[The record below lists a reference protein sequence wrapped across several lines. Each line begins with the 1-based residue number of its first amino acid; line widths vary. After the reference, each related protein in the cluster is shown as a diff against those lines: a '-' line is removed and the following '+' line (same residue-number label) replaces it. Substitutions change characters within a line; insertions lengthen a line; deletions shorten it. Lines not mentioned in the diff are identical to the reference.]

1 MTFEERMQIAD
12 KISQRSH
19 QVQWSGIR
27 VMFALADRVPDVINL
42 GIGQPDFDTP
52 EFIREA
58 AKKALDD
65 GYTRYPPGAGFIDLR
80 EAIAEKLKRENN
92 ITADPHSEIFVSVG
106 AMQGVFNS
114 VLNLVNP
121 GEEVIVIDP
130 GYDYYSQIG
139 LFGGVPVPVPV
150 SKQNQFQVEPDQIRK
165 AITPRTKLIML
176 NSPSNPTGAILE
188 RETLTEIARIARQNE
203 IMVVS
208 DEPYE
213 KIVFDG
219 RKHVS
224 IASLE
229 GMKELTVSLFTLS
242 KTYAMTGWRIGYVV
256 AHQSIIAEMEKLM
269 EHMVSSVTAFVQ
281 RAALAAISAPQD
293 FVQDMLREYEKR
305 RLVIYQG
312 LNEID
317 GISCT
322 LPAGTFYAFP
332 NISSFGMT
340 SWDFAKYL
348 LQEGKVAT
356 IPGSIFGRQGEGHLR
371 LSFAADTARL
381 EEALFRIK
389 KATSLLRRVKLVPKP

>member
-1 MTFEERMQIAD
+1 MKIAD

-27 VMFALADRVPDVINL
+27 VIFALAAQVPDVINL

-65 GYTRYPPGAGFIDLR
+65 GYTRYPPATGFTDLR
-80 EAIAEKLKRENN
+80 EAITEKLKRENS
-92 ITADPHSEIFVSVG
+92 ITADPDSEIFVSIG

-139 LFGGVPVPVPV
+139 LFSGVPVPIPV
-150 SKQNQFQVEPDQIRK
+150 FEENHFQVEPDRIRR

-176 NSPSNPTGAILE
+176 NSPANPTGAVLE
-188 RETLTEIARIARQNE
+188 RETLTEIAHIAQQND

-213 KIVFDG
+213 KLVFDG

-256 AHQSIIAEMEKLM
+256 AHQRIIAEMEKLM
-269 EHMVSSVTAFVQ
+269 EHMVSGVPAFVQ

-293 FVQDMLREYEKR
+293 CIQDMLREYDKR
-305 RLVIYQG
+305 RLVIYEG

-317 GISCT
+317 GISCI

-332 NISSFGMT
+332 NISSFEMT

-348 LQEGKVAT
+348 LQECKVAT
-356 IPGSIFGRQGEGHLR
+356 IPGSIFGNHGEGYIR
-371 LSFAADTARL
+371 ISFAADALRL
-381 EEALFRIK
+381 EEALSRIK
-389 KATSLLRRVKLVPKP
+389 KGTSSLRRGQPLPKS